1 MFWNK
6 FWNKTK
12 KEEIPEPKE
21 EKKVY
26 LEPYDFDTRL
36 TRVEMKIHELFAYLL
51 ETDKYSGK
59 KKLTKAGQSVKRAL
73 R

>member
-1 MFWNK
+1 MFWK
-6 FWNKTK
+6 KTK

-21 EKKVY
+21 EKKVVNY
-26 LEPYDFDTRL
+26 IEPYDFDTRL

-73 R
+73 K